1 MPYSFRKH
9 TADIRMNVKGK
20 TLEELFQDALSGM
33 VKVMSPAQL
42 REARAIKRE
51 IAIEASDAT
60 ALLVDFLN
68 EALAL
73 MHTECEAYAVVRFRS
88 LSEYSLEAELEGY
101 KTESFDEDIKAVTY
115 HEADVKKNNKGEWET
130 ILIFDI

>member
-20 TLEELFQDALSGM
+20 TLEELFQDALLGM
-33 VKVMSPAQL
+33 IKVMNPAWL
-42 REARAIKRE
+42 REARAVKRE
-51 IAIEASDAT
+51 IAVKAPDAT

-73 MHTECEAYAVVRFRS
+73 AHTECEAYTAVQFRS
-88 LSEYSLEAELEGY
+88 LSECSLEAELEGY